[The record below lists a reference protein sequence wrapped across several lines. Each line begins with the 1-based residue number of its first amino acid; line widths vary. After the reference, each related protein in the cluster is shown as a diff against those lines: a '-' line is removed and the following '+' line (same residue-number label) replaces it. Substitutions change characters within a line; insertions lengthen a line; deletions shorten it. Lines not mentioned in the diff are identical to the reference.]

1 MASIPVVELR
11 RKYDLAIEH
20 ITGSL
25 DALAVRFGK
34 SVKTILGWVND
45 NRGRSTESMPVKAK
59 AQFVTIFAEV
69 LPELPRHRV
78 LSLVEGPA
86 SHLQHEL
93 ERAAAS
99 ILSRIIA
106 REASREGV
114 RLFRSSLENP
124 LVEIVEDV
132 PADLPRLSLGEAFRL
147 EFPARHD
154 CPFALALQHAGRR
167 WGSLQSQRSRNN
179 RYILVPA
186 PREPE
191 ASEFIAEKEQR
202 GRHRFICLQSPDPF
216 PAALHEYAD
225 DTIELDK
232 RGLELLA
239 SFYEGRPKLRRACH
253 LKEIWVEKPRD
264 RA

>member
-1 MASIPVVELR
+1 MASVPVVELR
-11 RKYDLAIEH
+11 RKYDLAIEYV
-20 ITGSL
+20 TGSM
-25 DALAVRFGK
+25 DRLAARFDK

-45 NRGRSTESMPVKAK
+45 DRGRSPESMPAKAK

-69 LPELPRHRV
+69 LLDLPRNRV
-78 LSLVEGPA
+78 LQLIEGPA
-86 SHLQHEL
+86 NHLEHEL

-106 REASREGV
+106 REASRESV

-124 LVEIVEDV
+124 LVEFVEEV

-167 WGSLQSQRSRNN
+167 WGSLQSQRSRDN
-179 RYILVPA
+179 RSIMVPA
-186 PREPE
+186 PREPGTDDFI
-191 ASEFIAEKEQR
+191 SEREQR
-202 GRHRFICLQSPDPF
+202 GRHRFICFQSPDPF

-225 DTIELDK
+225 EPIELDK

-239 SFYEGRPKLRRACH
+239 SFYERLPKARRACH
-253 LKEIWVEKPRD
+253 LKEIWVEKPRPVT
-264 RA
+264 